1 MPENKQKNRNSSSY
15 KILRNWLYHDIPDI
29 PAMLIRSVM
38 LVISGSACL
47 VYSGSCRVRPHT
59 LLISGDVSLTSD
71 DSSSQPVMV
80 AEDPAYTSR
89 ASRSRAHQRTRPKK
103 DIIERSEPVKASKGH
118 LKKKK
123 IEIKNSTVEAIGK
136 ISILYSTLVVTAK
149 PRKRCL
155 AQAWNQAASVPDT
168 QCSPLKNKWS
178 VMSGGH
184 QEPCP
189 GCIHRIA
196 VYRLAERTVEWLA
209 GRPVGV
215 SGAKVK

>member
-1 MPENKQKNRNSSSY
+1 MCVFSFF
-15 KILRNWLYHDIPDI
+15 
-29 PAMLIRSVM
+29 LIS
-38 LVISGSACL
+38 
-47 VYSGSCRVRPHT
+47 
-59 LLISGDVSLTSD
+59 LLIVNDHRDIVFGFYAKMNNFSFFLPSRFDRINQDLDEVNYFTHALIKKS
-71 DSSSQPVMV
+71 PVIQNILCT
-80 AEDPAYTSR
+80 PCR
-89 ASRSRAHQRTRPKK
+89 R
-103 DIIERSEPVKASKGH
+103 
-118 LKKKK
+118 
-123 IEIKNSTVEAIGK
+123 